1 MGSAIN
7 ANANA
12 IQEEL
17 ARFHRPDG
25 RWCMY
30 VKPFTVDLKKELEG
44 HRTCKHA
51 AKSISVTE
59 KDGTYC
65 ITSKDILHDF
75 RDLRGSLWF
84 MIYWRFRCEA
94 RNTFATEVTA
104 GNNHQKKRW
113 CDNEM
118 NMPYTEENKEN
129 YFYVVTLSPQF
140 IEATSLPRFQ
150 GAA

>member
-1 MGSAIN
+1 MGNAIN
-7 ANANA
+7 ANANNA

-30 VKPFTVDLKKELEG
+30 VKPYTLDLKKELEG

-51 AKSISVTE
+51 AESIMVTE

-65 ITSKDILHDF
+65 ITSKDIMHDF

-94 RNTFATEVTA
+94 RNTFATEIEGSNVRRL
-104 GNNHQKKRW
+104 RW
-113 CDNEM
+113 SENQV
-118 NMPYTEENKEN
+118 NMAYTDENKD
-129 YFYVVTLSPQF
+129 YHFYVVTLSPQV
-140 IEATSLPRFQ
+140 IEATRLPRFQ
-150 GAA
+150 SVA